1 MKKLFTF
8 VSLVAFAS
16 AMYAQDPSKWGIDQN
31 VAEDLGLKEL
41 GDDFSGTKGTFEYG
55 RYSMARDLGNV
66 WKGTSGPSEYLPST
80 YFNNGSPAVFGF
92 YSMGEFD
99 FYQIVK
105 VPAGTYTFRC
115 NGFYREGTPADNF
128 AHMHRGGKF
137 DYGHMYADVL
147 ADDKVTVT
155 YANDRVM
162 KTIAESGNHEGALHT
177 TSDWMTD
184 HHDTYVNKEGET
196 IETWC
201 PCCCEGFGK
210 YFAAGKYVNEKKFV
224 LTQDAYVKFGFR
236 KTGAIKED
244 CLDFGNIEV
253 IYNGPATE
261 ENLRDVAQEEYNE
274 VAAQA
279 SDMVTELDDA
289 GFPALAELL
298 GNLAGDIDEIVNDAE
313 TAQQIDAAKQRLT
326 EAMAAYVDAKEVVL
340 KLADINK
347 TCVFLLERTSFPGIE
362 EFRTAVNN
370 AKDAAAETDAE
381 KIGTPKD
388 YYEKIVNDLAVAHA
402 KYLDSQVITE
412 DKGKDF
418 TTLVNAP
425 WFVNIENTPVDE
437 SATGGDFWHLTEE
450 TWAGM
455 AWDNDHQGVDAYSKK
470 QSSFNL
476 TDITSDVVISSDRSV
491 KGQWFKYQDHQE
503 GWCENSRLWYA
514 GRLVGFST
522 GWASTFKNPDR
533 PGIEGVAQR
542 LVGLPNGYYSVSCL
556 VRGWDAIGD
565 YSSVAHKFL
574 GCFAE
579 NTKEVRVTSRVSENL
594 NNWWEWQS
602 NANSWDDVET
612 GVISVEDGELLI
624 GGGGS
629 VANVVTGFRLNFLG
643 AQPNFTAMTQ
653 KTSDELRAQISE
665 DFFAGDKKKLNELLN
680 SIQYPIA
687 EAAAYDEACS
697 VFKEFNA
704 YLAEVTKKMATY
716 NAKNTLD
723 DLVENW
729 SNPLWNYINTVA
741 GTAETD
747 TYEKVDEYNEL
758 ANAYKLLN
766 DYYTTATEDE
776 AFNKDAT
783 LKTTIENQQAKL
795 SKKLATKAEIDAC
808 IASVGN
814 HIHLMQ
820 MKSLSAETATSEK
833 GVDVSSLMV
842 NAKLDNFVGEDGKTD
857 VATGWTSTVGDATQN
872 EYGRNNAELWNRN
885 NFTFSQ
891 KIYGLPAGDYVLRVN
906 ATYRN
911 GGSCTADLLKAFKD
925 NGGTTETW
933 ADHNAVVFM
942 KTASASSEAYV
953 KSIYEYN
960 SNTRSFDEVANGRE
974 LVEGNIVVKK
984 IQTVL
989 DEYTPLDEVTYEKKN
1004 DGDYPFDTRVE
1015 TKKVDDKGNVVK
1027 DADGKEV
1034 IESVNYYPSSMYGFY
1049 TITQKNPEVYKNEI
1063 KITIKDGEILE
1074 LGFRKDASV
1083 GSDWLIF
1090 SDFDLEYL
1098 SGESF
1103 ARAFTGV
1110 EKVAV
1115 DATENGAIF
1124 NLAGQKVDG
1133 NFKGVVIK
1141 NGVKVLNK

>member
-8 VSLVAFAS
+8 VSLVAFTS
-16 AMYAQDPSKWGIDQN
+16 AMYAQDPSKWSVDQN

-41 GDDFSGTKGTFEYG
+41 GADFSGERGTFEYG
-55 RYSMARDLGNV
+55 RYGIKSIGNV
-66 WKGTSGPSEYLPST
+66 WKGDAPNEYLPAATDGTYST
-80 YFNNGSPAVFGF
+80 VFGF
-92 YSMGEFD
+92 YSMGTTD
-99 FYQIVK
+99 FYQIVR

-162 KTIAESGNHEGALHT
+162 KTIAESGNHEGAIHT
-177 TSDWMTD
+177 ASDWMND
-184 HHDTYVNKEGET
+184 HQDTYVDKDGNK

-201 PCCCEGFGK
+201 PSCCEGFGK

-224 LTQDAYVKFGFR
+224 LTEDAYVKFGFR

-253 IYNGPATE
+253 IYNGPATD

-298 GNLAGDIDEIVNDAE
+298 GNLAGDIDEIVNEAE

-418 TTLVNAP
+418 TTLVNSP

-476 TDITSDVVISSDRSV
+476 TDITSNVVISSDRSV

-665 DFFAGDKKKLNELLN
+665 DFFAGDKKKLNDLLN

-687 EAAAYDEACS
+687 GAAFYDEACG

-723 DLVENW
+723 DLIENW

-820 MKSLSAETATSEK
+820 MKSLNAETATSEK

-960 SNTRSFDEVANGRE
+960 SNVRSFDEVVNGRE
-974 LVEGNIVVKK
+974 LVADGIVVKK

-989 DEYTPLDEVTYEKKN
+989 EEDQYTKLEEVTYEKKA
-1004 DGDYPFDTRVE
+1004 DGEYPFDTRVE
-1015 TKKVDDKGNVVK
+1015 TKEVDAEGNVVK

-1034 IESVNYYPSSMYGFY
+1034 IAAVNYYPSSMYGFY

-1063 KITIKDGEILE
+1063 KITIKDGETLE
-1074 LGFRKDASV
+1074 LGFRKDTSI

-1124 NLAGQKVDG
+1124 NLAGQKVGG